1 MLRGLAAQVPGER
14 GGVAQGVHSYVVS
27 KAFCSAIGRPEA
39 SADKNAED
47 TALPT
52 PDSTLTIKDRRKR
65 LRFPLDTDL
74 RYQIAGQGPGGAAS
88 GTGQVLNISSFKSGG
103 GGYGIVILP
112 SLDLVIHKMAV
123 SDQQYNPALT
133 GSPRNYQYDGLCD
146 S

>member
-1 MLRGLAAQVPGER
+1 M
-14 GGVAQGVHSYVVS
+14 
-27 KAFCSAIGRPEA
+27 
-39 SADKNAED
+39 
-47 TALPT
+47 PT

-103 GGYGIVILP
+103 GGYGIVIVP
-112 SLDLVIHKMAV
+112 SLDLVIYKMAG

-133 GSPRNYQYDGLCD
+133 GIPQNYQYDGSRD
-146 S
+146 NWKPAAKSQFSDGPIGTDDGFAASD